1 MTKDMKITTSRFG
14 EIEIGKEELIKF
26 PDGLLGFKEYT
37 RYVILSTQEGSPFRW
52 LQCVDDGNLAFI
64 VIEPINFM
72 FSYDLEISDSDA
84 DFLGLKKPEEVIL
97 YSIVTIPEN
106 PKEMTANLQGP
117 LVINATNR
125 KARQV
130 ISTNTQHLLK
140 AKIID
145 EMAKREEKLKEVKKS
160 LDPQKKEDK
169 G

>member
-1 MTKDMKITTSRFG
+1 MTKDMKIKTSRFG
-14 EIEIGKEELIKF
+14 EIEIGKEEIIVF
-26 PDGLLGFKEYT
+26 PDGLLGFTDYT
-37 RYVILSTQEGSPFRW
+37 RYVILNTSEGSPFRW
-52 LQCVDDGNLAFI
+52 LQCIDDGNLAFI

-84 DFLGLKKPEEVIL
+84 EFLGLTKPEEVIL

-106 PKEMTANLQGP
+106 PKDMTANLQGP
-117 LVINATNR
+117 LVINAANR

-130 ISTNTQHLLK
+130 ISTNSQHLLK

-145 EMAKREEKLKEVKKS
+145 EMAKRETQLKKVKKS